1 VEDLGRDELI
11 QLITFYKQ
19 RASDL
24 EFTVLQTQLK
34 LNKTIALVGQDQPVP
49 ATKTVVD
56 RKQKSE

>member
-1 VEDLGRDELI
+1 MGREELI

-56 RKQKSE
+56 RKPKSE

>member
-1 VEDLGRDELI
+1 MEDLGRDELI

-34 LNKTIALVGQDQPVP
+34 LNKTTALVGQDQPVP
-49 ATKTVVD
+49 ASKTVVD
-56 RKQKSE
+56 RKPKSE

>member
-1 VEDLGRDELI
+1 MEDLGREELI

-49 ATKTVVD
+49 ATKT
-56 RKQKSE
+56 KF